1 MICLLNVQ
9 HSLSKTGAFR
19 PEGEVIR
26 GLRMSASKY
35 SGPVL
40 ASIDIGSS
48 AVKLVMSHVTLSEK
62 NETKIEVT
70 GVGFV
75 PNSGIK
81 QGVVVNIEVTT
92 ECVRRAK
99 EEAELMSGTKVSEV
113 WVSLSGS
120 HIQSFDS
127 KGMVAVK
134 NKEVNQ
140 QDIDR
145 VIEAAKAIVIPADRT
160 VLHVLPRE
168 FKIDQ
173 QDGISDPIGMMGVR
187 LEANVHIVTASQSA
201 ISNLTKCIEKAGLR
215 VAGLVMDQVAITK
228 SVISTDEKNLGVC
241 IADIGGGSSKM
252 VYLINGSVAHTSMV
266 PVGGAHFTHDVAVG
280 LRTPQVSAEILKKK
294 HGCALATL
302 VDDQESIEVDGVGGR
317 KSRTVPRKE
326 LAHILEARAEEVL
339 NMIAHDIKMSG
350 LQPLLGSGLVIT
362 GGSSQLDGLV
372 EMGEFVIDLPLRRG
386 YPALVGGLKDVV
398 KGGEFATAIGLLFYA
413 LETKKEFYAQST
425 QDLSTSSLL
434 GEAMSDSI
442 GDMATKMKKFF
453 TDLF

>member
-1 MICLLNVQ
+1 
-9 HSLSKTGAFR
+9 
-19 PEGEVIR
+19 
-26 GLRMSASKY
+26 MSASKY

-40 ASIDIGSS
+40 ASLDIGSS
-48 AVKLVMSHVTLSEK
+48 AVKLVMSHVTLNEK
-62 NETKIEVT
+62 NEPKIEVT
-70 GVGFV
+70 GVGLV

-81 QGVVVNIEVTT
+81 QGVVVNIEATT
-92 ECVRRAK
+92 ECIRRAK

-113 WVSLSGS
+113 WVSVSGS

-145 VIEAAKAIVIPADRT
+145 VIEAAKAIMIPADRT
-160 VLHVLPRE
+160 VMHVLPRE

-173 QDGISDPIGMMGVR
+173 QDGITDPIGMMGVR

-215 VAGLVMDQVAITK
+215 VAGLVMDQVAVTK
-228 SVISTDEKNLGVC
+228 SVISADEKNLGVC
-241 IADIGGGSSKM
+241 VADIGGGTCKM
-252 VYLINGSVAHTSMV
+252 VYLMNGSVAHTSML
-266 PVGGAHFTHDVAVG
+266 PVGGMHFTHDVAVG
-280 LRTPQVSAEILKKK
+280 LRTPQVSAEVLKKK

-302 VDDQESIEVDGVGGR
+302 VDDNETIEVDGVGGR

-326 LAHILEARAEEVL
+326 LSHILEARAEEVL

-362 GGSSQLDGLV
+362 GGSSQLDGMI
-372 EMGEFVIDLPLRRG
+372 EMGEFIFDLPLRRG
-386 YPALVGGLKDVV
+386 YPAIVGGLKDVV
-398 KGGEFATAIGLLFYA
+398 KGGEFATAIGLLFHA
-413 LETKKEFYAQST
+413 LETKKDYYAQT
-425 QDLSTSSLL
+425 PQDLSTTSLF

-442 GDMATKMKKFF
+442 SDVTSKMKKFF
-453 TDLF
+453 AELF